1 MSVARTIRQSAV
13 ALALGTGLLG
23 SAQAESVHVYRS
35 YNINSNQTFDV
46 TSGAGVVAEAGR
58 YFEFV
63 MGAYDKLVTFSLK
76 STNPENQTATYTLF
90 EDLRTERSGEDTIL
104 ERALNLTS
112 TWSGDTGT
120 QLIAPTTLT
129 DVTKGQD
136 PSISYLLMANKQ
148 YLLFV
153 DPQNDNRLLGDGA
166 APVVTQVSAVPL
178 PAAFWMFGSAIL
190 GFFGFA
196 NRRKV

>member
-1 MSVARTIRQSAV
+1 MSTFKSLRKSL
-13 ALALGTGLLG
+13 LALTLGLGLAA
-23 SAQAESVHVYRS
+23 SAQAAPVFVYQS
-35 YNINSNQTFDV
+35 YNLNQNQTFDIS
-46 TSGAGVVAEAGR
+46 TGPGLVAETGR
-58 YFEFV
+58 WFEFV

-76 STNPENQTATYTLF
+76 STNPAQQTANYSLY
-90 EDLRTERSGEDTIL
+90 EDTRTNRTGADNAL
-104 ERALNLTS
+104 EVLTQN
-112 TWSGDTGT
+112 TWSGNTGAQIGST
-120 QLIAPTTLT
+120 VTLK
-129 DVTKGQD
+129 DVLSGTD
-136 PSISYLLMANKQ
+136 PSVSFTLLANKQ

-153 DPQNDNRLLGDGA
+153 NPEDDNRLFGDGA

>member
-1 MSVARTIRQSAV
+1 MSVAKTIRQSAV
-13 ALALGTGLLG
+13 ALALGTWLLG
-23 SAQAESVHVYRS
+23 SAQAAPVFVYQS

-46 TSGAGVVAEAGR
+46 TTGAGVIAEAGR
-58 YFEFV
+58 YFEFI

-76 STNPENQTATYTLF
+76 STNPENQTATYSLF
-90 EDLRTERSGEDTIL
+90 EDLRTNRTGADGVL
-104 ERALNLTS
+104 ELLTNG

-153 DPQNDNRLLGDGA
+153 DPQNDNRPLGDGA

>member
-1 MSVARTIRQSAV
+1 MSTFKSLRKSL
-13 ALALGTGLLG
+13 LALTLGLGLAA
-23 SAQAESVHVYRS
+23 SAQGAPVFVYQS
-35 YNINSNQTFDV
+35 YNLNQNQTFDIS
-46 TSGAGVVAEAGR
+46 TGPGLVAETGR
-58 YFEFV
+58 WFEFV

-76 STNPENQTATYTLF
+76 STNPAQQTANYSLY
-90 EDLRTERSGEDTIL
+90 EDTRTNRTGADNAL
-104 ERALNLTS
+104 EVLTQN
-112 TWSGDTGT
+112 TWSGNTGAQIGST
-120 QLIAPTTLT
+120 VTLK
-129 DVTKGQD
+129 DVLSGTD
-136 PSISYLLMANKQ
+136 PSVSFTLLANKQ

-153 DPQNDNRLLGDGA
+153 NPEDDNRLFGDGA